1 MKIVASVTP
10 NSTKF
15 GPLLYPGE
23 LEKAIIELAD
33 FGYDGIELSLR
44 TPLDVDPVVLFDLL
58 DKKGLE
64 LVSIATGQ
72 SFVEDGYSL
81 YDPDPEI
88 REKTVTRMKGY
99 MDMLSSGGGMV
110 ILGGIKGKL
119 NDQDRNIQIN
129 GGDAAIDKCLD
140 YAEKKRVTLLLEA
153 INRYETN
160 LFNTVESC
168 VNFAKSR
175 GSEYLKVLPDAFHMN
190 IEETDMKQSLDM
202 AGKYIGAIHCADS
215 NRLAP
220 GMGHI
225 NFKELLGNLSHY
237 TGLRYLGVEVLP
249 LPDSRSCA
257 ETAIA
262 TIRECLLKEE

>member
-23 LEKAIIELAD
+23 LEKAISELSG

-44 TPLDVDPVVLFDLL
+44 TPLDVNSDVLFSLL

-81 YDPDPEI
+81 YDADPEI
-88 REKTVTRMKGY
+88 RKKTIARLKGY
-99 MDMLSSGGGMV
+99 MDMLSDNHGMV

-119 NDQDRNIQIN
+119 LEKDREAQIK
-129 GGDAAIDKCLD
+129 GGDAAIDTCLE
-140 YAEKKRVTLLLEA
+140 YAEKKGVTLLLEA

-160 LFNTVESC
+160 LFNTVQSC
-168 VNFAKSR
+168 LDFVKSR
-175 GSEYLKVLPDAFHMN
+175 GSEYLKVLPDTFHMN
-190 IEETDMKQSLDM
+190 IEEADLKKSLDN
-202 AGKYIGAIHCADS
+202 AGTHIGALHCADS

-220 GMGHI
+220 GMGHVD
-225 NFKELLGNLSHY
+225 FPGLLKDLTAYKS
-237 TGLRYLGVEVLP
+237 LRYLGVEVLP
-249 LPDSRSCA
+249 LPDSRKCA
-257 ETAIA
+257 ETAMS
-262 TIRECLLKEE
+262 TIRKCLAQ